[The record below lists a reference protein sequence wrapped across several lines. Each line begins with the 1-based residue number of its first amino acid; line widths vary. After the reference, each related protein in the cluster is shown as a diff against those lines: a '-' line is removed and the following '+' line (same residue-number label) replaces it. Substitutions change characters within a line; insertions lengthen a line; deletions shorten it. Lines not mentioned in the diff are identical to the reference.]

1 MRHRPTILLVDDD
14 PGHLLVARRA
24 IDRAGLPVDVRV
36 AGGSDEALTVL
47 GLSGASDDHPSFA
60 VVFLDISMPGL
71 SGWGVLERMRA
82 SERTRRIPVV
92 MVSSS
97 NRVEDVRRSYDLGAN
112 SYLVKRVDHRPPG
125 DYVAEAAR
133 YWLLFNE
140 GLGGG
145 HGAAP
150 VRGHHDAESV

>member
-1 MRHRPTILLVDDD
+1 MSRPSILLVDDD

-24 IDRAGLPVDVRV
+24 IDRAGLPVDVL
-36 AGGSDEALTVL
+36 AAEGPDAALALL
-47 GLSGASDDHPSFA
+47 GLSGTSIGRPSFA

-71 SGWGVLERMRA
+71 TGWGVLERIRA
-82 SERTRRIPVV
+82 NEGTRRIPVV

-97 NRVEDVRRSYDLGAN
+97 NRQEDVRRSYDLGAN
-112 SYLVKRVDHRPPG
+112 GYVVKRVDQGPPG

-140 GLGGG
+140 RPCGRHGSPPVVG
-145 HGAAP
+145 H
-150 VRGHHDAESV
+150 RSAEEA